1 MVRRRAGDD
10 PDPEATGGGA
20 LEIADRSK
28 TTGEGRPSWK
38 VTFACIATCLLG
50 YVMGRHDSTKLQD
63 YSLWQVKETEY
74 GTRSSS
80 FDSCSEPIKKGVPTF
95 THRNH
100 LGDILQQEQ
109 MTLGVELGVQ
119 EGYFSN
125 ELLTRWSSCKE
136 YHLVDVWAPQ
146 ENYKDVA
153 NVGHAEQDRRYQTT
167 LSNTNQWK
175 DKIHV
180 CRNYT
185 TECVRHVPDGYYD
198 FVYVDA
204 RHDFKGV
211 YEDLV
216 NWWPKLRKGGILAG
230 HDYVTQEEVGPSQDW
245 TINYDGT
252 KDETGTV
259 VKGAVDKFAEEVCRQ
274 VTVEY
279 RQPHWN
285 SWAIR
290 R

>member
-1 MVRRRAGDD
+1 M
-10 PDPEATGGGA
+10 
-20 LEIADRSK
+20 
-28 TTGEGRPSWK
+28 
-38 VTFACIATCLLG
+38 LG
-50 YVMGRHDSTKLQD
+50 
-63 YSLWQVKETEY
+63 QVKETEY
-74 GTRSSS
+74 GTRSKSS
-80 FDSCSEPIKKGVPTF
+80 FGSCSEPIKKGVPTF

-109 MTLGVELGVQ
+109 MTRGVELGVQ
-119 EGYFSN
+119 EGIYAKQ
-125 ELLTRWSSCKE
+125 LLTRWPSCKE
-136 YHLVDVWAPQ
+136 YHLVDIWAPQ

-153 NVGHAEQDRRYQTT
+153 NVGQAAQDSKYQTA
-167 LSNTNQWK
+167 LRNTYPWN
-175 DKIHV
+175 DKIQV

-185 TECVRHVPDGYYD
+185 SECVKHVPDGYYD

-230 HDYVTQEEVGPSQDW
+230 HDYVTQDDVGTNQDW

-252 KDETGTV
+252 KDETRTV

-279 RQPHWN
+279 RKKSWN